1 MEIAFE
7 LDESGNRIG
16 ISMGPVVA
24 QRPDDSPIVGERVR
38 LERLSVEHSPDL
50 WEAFSATQST
60 TLWTYMPQGPFDSE
74 SAQREWIRSVA
85 DSADPLFYAIVDAAT
100 ERAVGVA
107 SYLRIDPTN
116 GVIEVG
122 YLSFSGALQ
131 RTPAAT
137 EAMYLMARNAFD
149 RGFRRYEWKC
159 NVLNA
164 PSISAAERLGFSFEG
179 VFRNAWYV
187 KGHNRDTA
195 WFGMTVEDRQL
206 CLFESK
212 RGPGQSLCV
221 TADHGMLDV
230 TDRLWI
236 EDRPSLMRDV
246 RFITGEPRM
255 RHVFAQQGYEGS
267 LLRSWQQLSDVAEIF
282 SREEFIA
289 SQLLGDVEEHVAAR
303 IGDVVAVSLGQS
315 VLASR
320 SVDERVS
327 NLAGNHGG
335 RTETERLI
343 PCAVL
348 AG

>member
-1 MEIAFE
+1 MDIAFE
-7 LDESGNRIG
+7 LDESGNRVG

-74 SAQREWIRSVA
+74 ATQREWIRSVA
-85 DSADPLFYAIVDAAT
+85 DSADPLFYAIVEAAT
-100 ERAVGVA
+100 ERAVGIA

-179 VFRNAWYV
+179 VFRNAVVV
-187 KGHNRDTA
+187 KEHNRDTA
-195 WFGMTVEDRQL
+195 WFA
-206 CLFESK
+206 F
-212 RGPGQSLCV
+212 
-221 TADHGMLDV
+221 
-230 TDRLWI
+230 TDGDWNGGI
-236 EDRPSLMRDV
+236 
-246 RFITGEPRM
+246 
-255 RHVFAQQGYEGS
+255 
-267 LLRSWQQLSDVAEIF
+267 
-282 SREEFIA
+282 REAHERWL
-289 SQLLGDVEEHVAAR
+289 Q
-303 IGDVVAVSLGQS
+303 
-315 VLASR
+315 
-320 SVDERVS
+320 VD
-327 NLAGNHGG
+327 NFDAFGNQI
-335 RTETERLI
+335 ERLAELTA
-343 PCAVL
+343 PLRHSTFPTVSVNLVPAQ
-348 AG
+348 